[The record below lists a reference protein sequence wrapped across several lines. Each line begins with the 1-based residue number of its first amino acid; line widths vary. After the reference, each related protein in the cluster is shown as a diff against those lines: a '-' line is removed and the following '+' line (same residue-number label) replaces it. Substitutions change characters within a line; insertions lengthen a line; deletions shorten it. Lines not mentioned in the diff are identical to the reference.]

1 VNDMKEELEKL
12 KGELDN
18 FHQNAR
24 DDRKLQAAFLYEMM
38 VKIQEELKLYGVDIG
53 ITNGNDTSKT
63 EW

>member
-1 VNDMKEELEKL
+1 MKEELEKL

-38 VKIQEELKLYGVDIG
+38 VNLQKELKHYGVDIG

>member
-1 VNDMKEELEKL
+1 MKEELEKL

>member
-1 VNDMKEELEKL
+1 MKEELEKL

-18 FHQNAR
+18 FHQNAIE
-24 DDRKLQAAFLYEMM
+24 DRKLQAAFLYEMM